1 MTPWTIWFKTDD
13 NPSWQPL
20 ESCRS
25 LPVGHYRLAARLA
38 LPGKYVQWRWK
49 FFSTTGKVEN
59 HDFQGRTNDEGLIS
73 LLDLHTVQPGTWQ
86 LSAQPDLFDQLCG
99 ENWQIRFQ
107 FQVFAPAMTTV
118 TVPKLSAEPEKS
130 KLEVGNSQADGEN
143 NAIVPHP
150 LRPMVVPELDPE
162 PVPVLQWSRKTRA
175 KLTENRMS
183 EPSHSLEILG
193 ILGIGE
199 TNEAEVQVLEPE
211 VLSDPAIAAQE
222 EIIPAGVEEMPEP
235 GAYQETEEI
244 KPAEVSS
251 DPIIAED
258 EKTVQKDEPEE
269 TLEPLIAAIPTI
281 EDENEQLLEPVA
293 AAPLSTEAPVDADK
307 EKSGQFTPFRSVSY
321 SVELIYPELANPI
334 QVDITVMV
342 DENRRPANLNL
353 PDPRRMISSL
363 HRKPN
368 KSRSPLPP
376 KLTSTV
382 D

>member
-20 ESCRS
+20 DSCRS
-25 LPVGHYRLAARLA
+25 LPVGHYRLAARLPIPHKH
-38 LPGKYVQWRWK
+38 LQWRWK
-49 FFSTTGKVEN
+49 FFSANGKVEN
-59 HDFQGRTNDEGLIS
+59 HDFQGRTDQEGLIS

-107 FQVFAPAMTTV
+107 FQVVTPAMATV

-162 PVPVLQWSRKTRA
+162 PLPTLQWSRKTRV
-175 KLTENRMS
+175 KLTENRMTDS
-183 EPSHSLEILG
+183 SSPLEIL
-193 ILGIGE
+193 E
-199 TNEAEVQVLEPE
+199 TEATNEEQVLEPE
-211 VLSDPAIAAQE
+211 VLITPAIAAQE
-222 EIIPAGVEEMPEP
+222 EIIPAGVEEMLEP

-244 KPAEVSS
+244 KPAEVSIH
-251 DPIIAED
+251 PIIAED
-258 EKTVQKDEPEE
+258 EKTIQKEEPEE
-269 TLEPLIAAIPTI
+269 ILEPVIATIMAI

-293 AAPLSTEAPVDADK
+293 TAPLSTEAPADADK

-363 HRKPN
+363 HRQPN

>member
-20 ESCRS
+20 DSCRS
-25 LPVGHYRLAARLA
+25 LPVGHYRLAARL
-38 LPGKYVQWRWK
+38 PVPEKYVQWRWK
-49 FFSTTGKVEN
+49 FFSATGKVEN
-59 HDFQGRTNDEGLIS
+59 HDFQGRTNQEGLIS

-107 FQVFAPAMTTV
+107 FQVVAPSMATV

-130 KLEVGNSQADGEN
+130 KLEVDNSQADGEN

-162 PVPVLQWSRKTRA
+162 PLPTLQWNRKTRV
-175 KLTENRMS
+175 KLTENRMADS
-183 EPSHSLEILG
+183 SSPLEIL
-193 ILGIGE
+193 E
-199 TNEAEVQVLEPE
+199 TEATNEEQVLEPE
-211 VLSDPAIAAQE
+211 VLVAPAISAQE
-222 EIIPAGVEEMPEP
+222 EIIPAGVEEMPKP

-244 KPAEVSS
+244 KPAEVLI

-269 TLEPLIAAIPTI
+269 ILEPVMATIMAI
-281 EDENEQLLEPVA
+281 EDEDEQLSEPVA
-293 AAPLSTEAPVDADK
+293 AAPLSTEAPADADK

-342 DENRRPANLNL
+342 DENRRPSNLNL

-363 HRKPN
+363 HRQPN